1 MPSNGKIQLAQTG
14 HIMKLISKLQILAYV
29 SLFLILP
36 GASFAGEPLFKV
48 DPTTNNGAKWRIG
61 YYEGGAY
68 INYQKQLTETVK
80 GLMQLGWLETA
91 ELPKQTG
98 ESTDTL
104 WTWLSIEAKSDY
116 IEFAADAHYSALWEN
131 DKRSKVEDEIVFRLN
146 HVKDIDLMIGMGTW
160 AGKGLA
166 NYRHRTNTLVFSTS
180 NPISSGIIKSVQD
193 SGFDHVHVR
202 VDPKRNERQLMV
214 FHEMIGFHKLGVVY
228 EDSLAGRSYAAIET
242 IESLAKTHDF
252 EIVRCHTKSD
262 ISDKKLA
269 EEGVINCFSK
279 LAIKADAIYVTQQG
293 GVNSRSVPKLVEIAN
308 QHKIPTFSQ
317 SGAREVSYGVLAS
330 LSRAGYKYVGRFHA
344 ETIAK
349 VFNGAQPNQ
358 LNQLYEEPPK
368 IALNL
373 KTAEIIGFDPPIV
386 LMGATDEF
394 FDEIKVEVPNS

>member
-1 MPSNGKIQLAQTG
+1 
-14 HIMKLISKLQILAYV
+14 MKLTSKLLVFI
-29 SLFLILP
+29 SLLLILP
-36 GASFAGEPLFKV
+36 GASFASEHLFKV
-48 DPTTNNGAKWRIG
+48 EPTKNNGEKWRIG

-68 INYQKQLTETVK
+68 INYQQQLTETVK

-91 ELPKQTG
+91 DLPKQSG
-98 ESTDTL
+98 ESTDTM
-104 WTWLSIEAKSDY
+104 WKWLSTEAKSDY
-116 IEFAADAHYSALWEN
+116 IEFVADAHYTALWEK
-131 DKRSKVEDEIVFRLN
+131 DLRSKVEDEIVLRLN
-146 HVKDIDLMIGMGTW
+146 NVKDIDLMIGMGTW

-180 NPISSGIIKSVQD
+180 NPISSGIIKSVKD

-202 VDPKRNERQLMV
+202 VDPKRNERQLKV
-214 FHEMIGFHKLGVVY
+214 FHEMIGFHRLGVVY

-242 IESLAKTHDF
+242 IEALAKTLDF

-269 EEGVINCFSK
+269 EEGVVKCFKK
-279 LAIKADAIYVTQQG
+279 LAKKADAIYVTQQG
-293 GVNSRSVPKLVEIAN
+293 GVNSRSVPLLAEIAN
-308 QHKIPTFSQ
+308 KHKIPTFSQ
-317 SGAREVSYGVLAS
+317 TGAVEVSYGILAS

-386 LMGATDEF
+386 LLGATDEM
-394 FDEIKVEVPNS
+394 FDEIKESKASNF

>member
-1 MPSNGKIQLAQTG
+1 MGR
-14 HIMKLISKLQILAYV
+14 IMKIISKLQILV
-29 SLFLILP
+29 CMSLVMIWP
-36 GASFAGEPLFKV
+36 CASFANEQLFEV
-48 DPTTNNGAKWRIG
+48 DPITNNGDKWRIG

-91 ELPKQTG
+91 ELPKQSG

-104 WTWLSIEAKSDY
+104 WTWLSTEAKSEY
-116 IEFAADAHYSALWEN
+116 IQFVADAHYSALWEN
-131 DKRSKVEDEIVFRLN
+131 AKRSKIEDKIVFRLN
-146 HVKDIDLMIGMGTW
+146 NEKDIDLMIAMGTW

-166 NYRHRTNTLVFSTS
+166 NYRHRTNTLGFSTS
-180 NPISSGIIKSVQD
+180 NPISSGIIKSVED

-202 VDPKRNERQLMV
+202 VDPKRNERQLKV

-242 IESLAKTHDF
+242 IEALAKTHDF

-269 EEGVINCFSK
+269 EQGVINCFTELVK
-279 LAIKADAIYVTQQG
+279 DADAIYVTQQG
-293 GVNSRSVPKLVEIAN
+293 GVNSRSVPLLVEIAN
-308 QHKIPTFSQ
+308 QNKIPTFSQ
-317 SGAREVSYGVLAS
+317 SGAAEVSYGVLAS

-386 LMGATDEF
+386 LLGATDEF
-394 FDEIKVEVPNS
+394 FEEIIVAIPNS

>member
-1 MPSNGKIQLAQTG
+1 MACRELRRARR
-14 HIMKLISKLQILAYV
+14 LQGRA
-29 SLFLILP
+29 
-36 GASFAGEPLFKV
+36 
-48 DPTTNNGAKWRIG
+48 TTNDGKKWRIG

-68 INYQKQLTETVK
+68 INYQQQLTETVK
-80 GLMQLGWLETA
+80 GLMQLGWVETA
-91 ELPKQTG
+91 DLPKQSG

-104 WTWLSIEAKSDY
+104 WKWLSTEAKSEY
-116 IEFAADAHYSALWEN
+116 IEFIADAHYTALWEKN
-131 DKRSKVEDEIVFRLN
+131 TRTEIEDEIVLRLN
-146 HVKDIDLMIGMGTW
+146 NDKDIDLMIGMGTW

-180 NPISSGIIKSVQD
+180 NPISSGIIKSVED

-202 VDPKRNERQLMV
+202 VDPKRNERQLKV
-214 FHEMIGFHKLGVVY
+214 FHEMVGFHKLGVVY
-228 EDSLAGRSYAAIET
+228 EDSIAGRSYAAIDT
-242 IESLAKTHDF
+242 IEALAKTHDF
-252 EIVRCHTKSD
+252 EIIRCHTKSD

-269 EEGVINCFSK
+269 EEGVIKCFNQ
-279 LAIKADAIYVTQQG
+279 LAKKADAIYVTQQG
-293 GVNSRSVPKLVEIAN
+293 GVNSRSVPFLVEIAN
-308 QHKIPTFSQ
+308 ENKIPTFSQ
-317 SGAREVSYGVLAS
+317 SGAGEVSYGVLAS

-386 LMGATDEF
+386 LLGATDEL
-394 FDEIKVEVPNS
+394 FDEIKDSKAPNS

>member
-1 MPSNGKIQLAQTG
+1 
-14 HIMKLISKLQILAYV
+14 MKLKSKIFLLISLLLLWPV
-29 SLFLILP
+29 
-36 GASFAGEPLFKV
+36 ASFAEQGVFKV
-48 DPTTNNGAKWRIG
+48 EPTTNDGKKWRIG

-68 INYQKQLTETVK
+68 INYQQQLTETVK
-80 GLMQLGWLETA
+80 GLMQLGWVETA
-91 ELPKQTG
+91 DLPKQSG

-104 WTWLSIEAKSDY
+104 WKWLSTEAKSEY
-116 IEFAADAHYSALWEN
+116 IEFIADAHYTALWEKN
-131 DKRSKVEDEIVFRLN
+131 TRTEIEDEIVLRLN
-146 HVKDIDLMIGMGTW
+146 NDKDIDLMIGMGTW

-180 NPISSGIIKSVQD
+180 NPISSGIIKSVED

-202 VDPKRNERQLMV
+202 VDPKRNERQLKV
-214 FHEMIGFHKLGVVY
+214 FHEMVGFHKLGVVY
-228 EDSLAGRSYAAIET
+228 EDSIAGRSYAAIDT
-242 IESLAKTHDF
+242 IEALAKTHDF
-252 EIVRCHTKSD
+252 EIIRCHTKSD

-269 EEGVINCFSK
+269 EEGVIKCFNQ
-279 LAIKADAIYVTQQG
+279 LAKNADAIYVTQQG
-293 GVNSRSVPKLVEIAN
+293 GVNSRSVPFLVEIAN
-308 QHKIPTFSQ
+308 ENKIPTFSQ
-317 SGAREVSYGVLAS
+317 SGAGEVSYGVLAS

-386 LMGATDEF
+386 LLGATDEL
-394 FDEIKVEVPNS
+394 FDEIKDSKAPNS

>member
-1 MPSNGKIQLAQTG
+1 
-14 HIMKLISKLQILAYV
+14 MKLKSKFLVFI
-29 SLFLILP
+29 SLFLVWP
-36 GASFAGEPLFKV
+36 GVSFSADQVFKLE
-48 DPTTNNGAKWRIG
+48 PTTNNGNKWRVG

-91 ELPKQTG
+91 DLPKQSG
-98 ESTDTL
+98 EATDLL
-104 WTWLSIEAKSDY
+104 WEWLSTQAKSDY
-116 IEFAADAHYSALWEN
+116 IEFVPDAHYSAFWEN
-131 DKRSKVEDEIVFRLN
+131 DRRSKVEDEIVFRLN
-146 HVKDIDLMIGMGTW
+146 NVKDIDLMIGMGTW

-180 NPISSGIIKSVQD
+180 NPISSGIIKSVED

-202 VDPKRNERQLMV
+202 VDPKRNERQLKV

-242 IESLAKTHDF
+242 IEALAKTHDF
-252 EIVRCHTKSD
+252 EIVRCYTKSD

-269 EEGVINCFSK
+269 EEGVINCFNELVK
-279 LAIKADAIYVTQQG
+279 KADAIYVTQQG
-293 GVNSRSVPKLVEIAN
+293 GVNSRSVPVLVEIAN
-308 QHKIPTFSQ
+308 KHKIPTFSQ
-317 SGAREVSYGVLAS
+317 SGAGEVSYGVLAS

-386 LMGATDEF
+386 LLGATDELF
-394 FDEIKVEVPNS
+394 EEIKTSEVPNS

>member
-1 MPSNGKIQLAQTG
+1 
-14 HIMKLISKLQILAYV
+14 MKLKTKLQILICM
-29 SLFLILP
+29 SLFLVWP
-36 GASFAGEPLFKV
+36 GASFAGEQLFKV
-48 DPTTNNGAKWRIG
+48 DPITNDGKKWRIG

-80 GLMQLGWLETA
+80 GLMQLGWVEKA
-91 ELPKQTG
+91 ELPEQTG
-98 ESTDTL
+98 EETVTL
-104 WTWLSIEAKSDY
+104 WTWLSTEAKSDY
-116 IEFAADAHYSALWEN
+116 VEFVADAHYSAFWEN
-131 DKRSKVEDEIVFRLN
+131 DKRSDVEDEIVFRLN
-146 HVKDIDLMIGMGTW
+146 NDKDIDLMIAMGTW

-180 NPISSGIIKSVQD
+180 NPISSGIIKSVED

-214 FHEMIGFHKLGVVY
+214 FHEMIGFHKLGVIY

-242 IESLAKTHDF
+242 IEALSKTHDF
-252 EIVRCHTKSD
+252 DIVRCHTQSD
-262 ISDKKLA
+262 TSDQDLA
-269 EEGVINCFSK
+269 EQGVINCFNK
-279 LAIKADAIYVTQQG
+279 LVKDADAIYVTQQG
-293 GVNSRSVPKLVEIAN
+293 GVNSRSIPTLVEIAN
-308 QHKIPTFSQ
+308 KHKIPTFSQ
-317 SGAREVSYGVLAS
+317 SGAREVSYGILAS

-349 VFNGAQPNQ
+349 VFNGALPNQ

-386 LMGATDEF
+386 LLGATDEF
-394 FDEIKVEVPNS
+394 FDDIIVAAKKSE

>member
-1 MPSNGKIQLAQTG
+1 MKTKSILQL
-14 HIMKLISKLQILAYV
+14 LVCISLVMIW
-29 SLFLILP
+29 P
-36 GASFAGEPLFKV
+36 GSSVASEQLFKME
-48 DPTTNNGAKWRIG
+48 PITNKGEKWRIG

-68 INYQKQLTETVK
+68 INYQQQLTETVK
-80 GLMQLGWLETA
+80 GLMQLGWLENA
-91 ELPKQTG
+91 ELPEQSG
-98 ESTDTL
+98 ESTDML
-104 WTWLSIEAKSDY
+104 WKWLSTKAKSDY
-116 IEFAADAHYSALWEN
+116 IEFVADAHYSAFWEKT
-131 DKRSKVEDEIVFRLN
+131 KRVVVEDKIVFRLN
-146 HVKDIDLMIGMGTW
+146 NDKDIDLMIGMGTW

-180 NPISSGIIKSVQD
+180 NPISSGIIKSVED

-214 FHEMIGFHKLGVVY
+214 FHEMIGFQKLGVVY

-252 EIVRCHTKSD
+252 KIVRCHTKSD
-262 ISDKKLA
+262 ISDKELA
-269 EEGVINCFSK
+269 EEGVIKCFK
-279 LAIKADAIYVTQQG
+279 ELAKKADAIYVTQQG
-293 GVNSRSVPKLVEIAN
+293 GVNSRSIPRLVEITN
-308 QHKIPTFSQ
+308 KHKIPTFSQ

-349 VFNGAQPNQ
+349 VLNGARPNQ

-394 FDEIKVEVPNS
+394 FEEIIVAEPNS

>member
-1 MPSNGKIQLAQTG
+1 
-14 HIMKLISKLQILAYV
+14 MKLKSKLLIFIG
-29 SLFLILP
+29 LFLIWP
-36 GASFAGEPLFKV
+36 AASFAGEQLFKV
-48 DPTTNNGAKWRIG
+48 EPTKNNGEKWLVG

-91 ELPKQTG
+91 DLPKQSG
-98 ESTDTL
+98 ETTDTL
-104 WTWLSIEAKSDY
+104 WKWLSTEAKSDY
-116 IEFAADAHYSALWEN
+116 IEFVADAHYSAFWEK
-131 DKRSKVEDEIVFRLN
+131 DTRSKVEDEIVLRLN
-146 HVKDIDLMIGMGTW
+146 NTKDIDLMIGMGTW

-180 NPISSGIIKSVQD
+180 NPISSGIIKSVED

-202 VDPKRNERQLMV
+202 VDPKRNERQLKV

-228 EDSLAGRSYAAIET
+228 EDSLAGRSYAAIDTVEA
-242 IESLAKTHDF
+242 LAKTHNF
-252 EIVRCHTKSD
+252 KIVRCHTKSD
-262 ISDKKLA
+262 ISDQKLA
-269 EEGVINCFSK
+269 EKGVIKCFNELVK
-279 LAIKADAIYVTQQG
+279 KADAIYVTQQG
-293 GVNSRSVPKLVEIAN
+293 GVSSRSVPQLVKIAN
-308 QHKIPTFSQ
+308 QNKIPTFSQ
-317 SGAREVSYGVLAS
+317 SGAGEVSYGILAS

-349 VFNGAQPNQ
+349 VFNGALPNQ

-386 LMGATDEF
+386 LLGATDEL
-394 FDEIKVEVPNS
+394 FDEIQTSKAPNS

>member
-1 MPSNGKIQLAQTG
+1 
-14 HIMKLISKLQILAYV
+14 MKFKSKLLFILSV
-29 SLFLILP
+29 FLILP
-36 GASFAGEPLFKV
+36 GASFAGEQLFKV
-48 DPTTNNGAKWRIG
+48 EPTKNNGEKWRVG

-68 INYQKQLTETVK
+68 INYQKQLTETVR

-91 ELPKQTG
+91 DLPKQSD

-104 WTWLSIEAKSDY
+104 WKWLSTEAKSEY
-116 IEFAADAHYSALWEN
+116 IQFVADAHYSAYWEK
-131 DKRSKVEDEIVFRLN
+131 DMRSKVEDEIVLRLN
-146 HVKDIDLMIGMGTW
+146 NVKDIDLMIGMGTW

-180 NPISSGIIKSVQD
+180 NPISSGIIKSVED

-202 VDPKRNERQLMV
+202 VDPKRNERQLKV
-214 FHEMIGFHKLGVVY
+214 FHEMIGFQKLGVVY
-228 EDSLAGRSYAAIET
+228 EDSLAGRSYAAIDT
-242 IESLAKTHDF
+242 IEALAKTHNF

-269 EEGVINCFSK
+269 EEGVINCFK
-279 LAIKADAIYVTQQG
+279 ELVEEADAIYVTQQG
-293 GVNSRSVPKLVEIAN
+293 GVNSRSVPLLVEIAN
-308 QHKIPTFSQ
+308 KYKIPTFSQ
-317 SGAREVSYGVLAS
+317 SGAGEVSYGILAS

-386 LMGATDEF
+386 LLGATDEL
-394 FDEIKVEVPNS
+394 FDEIKESESPNS

>member
-1 MPSNGKIQLAQTG
+1 
-14 HIMKLISKLQILAYV
+14 MKLKSKIFLLISLLLLWPV
-29 SLFLILP
+29 
-36 GASFAGEPLFKV
+36 ASFAEQGVFKV
-48 DPTTNNGAKWRIG
+48 EPTTNDGKKWRIG

-68 INYQKQLTETVK
+68 INYQQQLTETVK
-80 GLMQLGWLETA
+80 GLMQLGWVETA
-91 ELPKQTG
+91 DLPKQSG

-104 WTWLSIEAKSDY
+104 WKWLSTEAKSEY
-116 IEFAADAHYSALWEN
+116 IEFIADAHYTALWEKN
-131 DKRSKVEDEIVFRLN
+131 TRTEIEDEIVLRLN
-146 HVKDIDLMIGMGTW
+146 NDKDIDLMIGMGTW

-180 NPISSGIIKSVQD
+180 NPISSGIIKSVED

-202 VDPKRNERQLMV
+202 VDPKRNERQLKV
-214 FHEMIGFHKLGVVY
+214 FHEMVGFHKLGVVY
-228 EDSLAGRSYAAIET
+228 EDSIAGRSYAAIDT
-242 IESLAKTHDF
+242 IEALAKTHDF
-252 EIVRCHTKSD
+252 EIIRCHTKSD

-269 EEGVINCFSK
+269 EEGVIKCFNQ
-279 LAIKADAIYVTQQG
+279 LAKKADAIYVTQQG
-293 GVNSRSVPKLVEIAN
+293 GVNSRSVPFLVEIAN
-308 QHKIPTFSQ
+308 ENKIPTFSQ
-317 SGAREVSYGVLAS
+317 SGAGEVSYGVLAS

-386 LMGATDEF
+386 LLGATDEL
-394 FDEIKVEVPNS
+394 FDEIKDSKAPNS

>member
-1 MPSNGKIQLAQTG
+1 
-14 HIMKLISKLQILAYV
+14 MKLKSKFLFIISLLLLWPVAGFADQQVFKLA
-29 SLFLILP
+29 
-36 GASFAGEPLFKV
+36 
-48 DPTTNNGAKWRIG
+48 PTTNDGEKWRVG

-68 INYQKQLTETVK
+68 INYQQQLTETVK

-91 ELPKQTG
+91 VLPKQSG

-104 WTWLSIEAKSDY
+104 WKWLSTKAKSQY
-116 IEFAADAHYSALWEN
+116 IEFVADAHYSAFWEK
-131 DKRSKVEDEIVFRLN
+131 DKRTNVENEIVIRLN
-146 HVKDIDLMIGMGTW
+146 NNKDIDLMIGMGTW

-180 NPISSGIIKSVQD
+180 NPISSGIIKSVED

-202 VDPKRNERQLMV
+202 VDPKRNERQLKV

-228 EDSLAGRSYAAIET
+228 EDSLAGRSYAAIDT
-242 IESLAKTHDF
+242 IEALAKTHDF
-252 EIVRCHTKSD
+252 EIIRCHTKSD

-269 EEGVINCFSK
+269 EEGVIKCFNQ
-279 LAIKADAIYVTQQG
+279 LAKKADAIYVTQQG
-293 GVNSRSVPKLVEIAN
+293 GVNSRSVPFLVEIAN
-308 QHKIPTFSQ
+308 KNKIPTFSQ
-317 SGAREVSYGVLAS
+317 SGAGEVSYGVLAS

-386 LMGATDEF
+386 LLGATDEL
-394 FDEIKVEVPNS
+394 FDEIKDSKGPNS

>member
-1 MPSNGKIQLAQTG
+1 
-14 HIMKLISKLQILAYV
+14 MKLKTKLRILV
-29 SLFLILP
+29 CMSLFVIWP
-36 GASFAGEPLFKV
+36 SASFAGEQMFKV
-48 DPTTNNGAKWRIG
+48 DPITNNGKKWRVG

-91 ELPKQTG
+91 ELPEQTG
-98 ESTDTL
+98 EATDTL
-104 WTWLSIEAKSDY
+104 WAWLTTEARSDY
-116 IEFAADAHYSALWEN
+116 LEFVADAHYSAFWEN
-131 DKRSKVEDEIVFRLN
+131 DKRSQVEDAIVFRLN
-146 HVKDIDLMIGMGTW
+146 NEKDIDLMIAMGTW

-166 NYRHRTNTLVFSTS
+166 NYRHRVNTLVFSTS
-180 NPISSGIIKSVQD
+180 NPISSGIIKSVED

-214 FHEMIGFHKLGVVY
+214 FHEMIGFQKLGVIY

-242 IESLAKTHDF
+242 IEALSETHNFDV
-252 EIVRCHTKSD
+252 IRCHTKSD
-262 ISDKKLA
+262 TSDKDLA
-269 EEGVINCFSK
+269 EQGVINCFNELVK
-279 LAIKADAIYVTQQG
+279 EADAIYVTQQG
-293 GVNSRSVPKLVEIAN
+293 GVNSRSIPTLVEIAN
-308 QHKIPTFSQ
+308 KHKIPTFSQ
-317 SGAREVSYGVLAS
+317 SGAREVSYGILAS

-349 VFNGAQPNQ
+349 VFNGALPNQ

-386 LMGATDEF
+386 LLGATDEF
-394 FDEIKVEVPNS
+394 FEEIQEAAPNS

>member
-1 MPSNGKIQLAQTG
+1 M
-14 HIMKLISKLQILAYV
+14 
-29 SLFLILP
+29 SLFLIWP
-36 GASFAGEPLFKV
+36 GASFAGEQLFKV
-48 DPTTNNGAKWRIG
+48 DPITNDGKKWRIG

-80 GLMQLGWLETA
+80 GLMQLGWVEKA
-91 ELPKQTG
+91 QLPEQTG
-98 ESTDTL
+98 EETETL
-104 WTWLSIEAKSDY
+104 WAWLSTEAKSDY
-116 IEFAADAHYSALWEN
+116 VEFVADAHYSAFWEN
-131 DKRSKVEDEIVFRLN
+131 DKRSEVEDKIVFRLN
-146 HVKDIDLMIGMGTW
+146 NDKDIDLMIAMGTW

-180 NPISSGIIKSVQD
+180 NPISSGIIKSVED

-214 FHEMIGFHKLGVVY
+214 FHEMIGFHKLGVIY

-242 IESLAKTHDF
+242 IEALSKTHDF
-252 EIVRCHTKSD
+252 EIVRCHTQSD
-262 ISDKKLA
+262 TSDQESA
-269 EEGVINCFSK
+269 EQGVINCFNELVK
-279 LAIKADAIYVTQQG
+279 DADAIYVTQQG
-293 GVNSRSVPKLVEIAN
+293 GVNSRSIPTLVEIAN
-308 QHKIPTFSQ
+308 RHKIPTFSQ
-317 SGAREVSYGVLAS
+317 SGAREVSYGILAS

-349 VFNGAQPNQ
+349 VFNGAMPNQ

-386 LMGATDEF
+386 LLGATDEF
-394 FDEIKVEVPNS
+394 FDDIIVAAKKSE

>member
-1 MPSNGKIQLAQTG
+1 M
-14 HIMKLISKLQILAYV
+14 
-29 SLFLILP
+29 SLFLIWP
-36 GASFAGEPLFKV
+36 GASFASEDNFKL
-48 DPTTNNGAKWRIG
+48 DPTTNNGEKWRIG

-80 GLMQLGWLETA
+80 GLMQLGWLQTA
-91 ELPKQTG
+91 ELPKQSG

-104 WTWLSIEAKSDY
+104 WTWLSTEAKSDY
-116 IEFAADAHYSALWEN
+116 IVFVADAHYSAMWDKDRRIKLEN
-131 DKRSKVEDEIVFRLN
+131 EIVLRLN
-146 HVKDIDLMIGMGTW
+146 NDHDIDLMIGMGTW

-180 NPISSGIIKSVQD
+180 NPISSGIIKSVED

-202 VDPKRNERQLMV
+202 VDPKRNERQLKV
-214 FHEMIGFHKLGVVY
+214 FHEMIGFQKLGVVY

-242 IESLAKTHDF
+242 IEALAKTHNF

-269 EEGVINCFSK
+269 EKGVINCFGELVK
-279 LAIKADAIYVTQQG
+279 RADAIYVTQQG
-293 GVNSRSVPKLVEIAN
+293 GVNSRSVPLLVEIAN

-317 SGAREVSYGVLAS
+317 SGAGEVSYGVLAS

-373 KTAEIIGFDPPIV
+373 KTAEIIGYDPPIV
-386 LMGATDEF
+386 LLGATDEF
-394 FDEIKVEVPNS
+394 FDEIKVVEVPNS

>member
-1 MPSNGKIQLAQTG
+1 MKIKAKLPLLLCASLLLVFSATG
-14 HIMKLISKLQILAYV
+14 
-29 SLFLILP
+29 F
-36 GASFAGEPLFKV
+36 ASEPNFKV
-48 DPTTNNGAKWRIG
+48 DPVTNDGKKWRIG

-80 GLMQLGWLETA
+80 GLMELGWLETA
-91 ELPKQTG
+91 DLPKQSG
-98 ESTDTL
+98 EATDTL
-104 WTWLSIEAKSDY
+104 WEWLSTEARSDY
-116 IEFAADAHYSALWEN
+116 IEFVADAHYSAMWEN
-131 DKRSKVEDEIVFRLN
+131 DRRKEIEDEIVLRLN
-146 HVKDIDLMIGMGTW
+146 NDKDIDLMIGMGTW

-180 NPISSGIIKSVQD
+180 NPISSGIIKSVED

-202 VDPKRNERQLMV
+202 VDPKRNERQLKV

-242 IESLAKTHDF
+242 IEALSKTHDF

-269 EEGVINCFSK
+269 EEGVINCFNK
-279 LAIKADAIYVTQQG
+279 LVKEADAIYVTQQG
-293 GVNSRSVPKLVEIAN
+293 GVNSRSVPILVEIAN
-308 QHKIPTFSQ
+308 KHKIPTFSQ
-317 SGAREVSYGVLAS
+317 SGAEEVSYGVLAS

-344 ETIAK
+344 ETISK
-349 VFNGAQPNQ
+349 VLNGAQPNQ

-386 LMGATDEF
+386 LLGATDEF
-394 FDEIKVEVPNS
+394 FDEIKKVKQPNS

>member
-1 MPSNGKIQLAQTG
+1 MKFKSKIL
-14 HIMKLISKLQILAYV
+14 LIV
-29 SLFLILP
+29 SLLLIWP
-36 GASFAGEPLFKV
+36 VAGFAGENIFKV
-48 DPTTNNGAKWRIG
+48 GPTKNNGEKWRIG

-68 INYQKQLTETVK
+68 INYQQQLTETVK

-91 ELPKQTG
+91 NLPKQSG
-98 ESTDTL
+98 EATDTL
-104 WTWLSIEAKSDY
+104 WKWLSTEAKSEY
-116 IEFAADAHYSALWEN
+116 IQFVADAHYTALWEK
-131 DKRSKVEDEIVFRLN
+131 DTRSKVEDEIVFRLN
-146 HVKDIDLMIGMGTW
+146 NDKDLDLMIGMGTW

-180 NPISSGIIKSVQD
+180 NPISSGIIKSVED

-202 VDPKRNERQLMV
+202 VDPKRNERQLKV

-228 EDSLAGRSYAAIET
+228 EDSLAGRSYAAIDT
-242 IESLAKTHDF
+242 IEALAKTHDF
-252 EIVRCHTKSD
+252 EIIRCHTKSD
-262 ISDKKLA
+262 ISDKKAA
-269 EEGVINCFSK
+269 EEGVIKCFNK
-279 LAIKADAIYVTQQG
+279 VAKKADAIYVTQQG
-293 GVNSRSVPKLVEIAN
+293 GVNSRSVPLLVEIAN
-308 QHKIPTFSQ
+308 SNKIPTFSQ
-317 SGAREVSYGVLAS
+317 SGAGEVSYGVLAS

-386 LMGATDEF
+386 LLGATDELF
-394 FDEIKVEVPNS
+394 EEIKGNKSPNS

>member
-1 MPSNGKIQLAQTG
+1 MKFKSKIL
-14 HIMKLISKLQILAYV
+14 LIV
-29 SLFLILP
+29 SLLLIWP
-36 GASFAGEPLFKV
+36 VAGFAAENVFKV
-48 DPTTNNGAKWRIG
+48 GPTKNNGEKWRIG

-68 INYQKQLTETVK
+68 INYQQQLTETVK

-91 ELPKQTG
+91 NLPKQSG
-98 ESTDTL
+98 EATDTL
-104 WTWLSIEAKSDY
+104 WKWLSTEAKSEY
-116 IEFAADAHYSALWEN
+116 IQFVADAHYTALWEK
-131 DKRSKVEDEIVFRLN
+131 DTRSKVEDEIVFRLN
-146 HVKDIDLMIGMGTW
+146 NDKDLDLMIGMGTW

-180 NPISSGIIKSVQD
+180 NPISSGIIKSVED

-202 VDPKRNERQLMV
+202 VDPKRNERQLKV

-228 EDSLAGRSYAAIET
+228 EDSLAGRSYAAIDT
-242 IESLAKTHDF
+242 IEALAKTHDF
-252 EIVRCHTKSD
+252 EIIRCHTKSD

-269 EEGVINCFSK
+269 EEGVIKCFNK
-279 LAIKADAIYVTQQG
+279 VAKKADAIYVTQQG
-293 GVNSRSVPKLVEIAN
+293 GVNSRSVPLLVEIAN
-308 QHKIPTFSQ
+308 SNKIPTFSQ
-317 SGAREVSYGVLAS
+317 SGAGEVSYGVLAS

-386 LMGATDEF
+386 LLGATDELF
-394 FDEIKVEVPNS
+394 EEIKGNKSPNS

>member
-1 MPSNGKIQLAQTG
+1 MNLK
-14 HIMKLISKLQILAYV
+14 SKLRVFLCM
-29 SLFLILP
+29 SLFLVWP
-36 GASFAGEPLFKV
+36 GASFADELLFKV
-48 DPTTNNGAKWRIG
+48 EPITNNGEKWRIG

-68 INYQKQLTETVK
+68 INYQQQLTETVK

-91 ELPKQTG
+91 DLPEQSG
-98 ESTDTL
+98 EATDTM
-104 WTWLSIEAKSDY
+104 WTWLNTEAKSEF
-116 IEFAADAHYSALWEN
+116 IEFVADAHYSAMWEKG
-131 DKRSKVEDEIVFRLN
+131 KRTEVENEIVLRLN
-146 HVKDIDLMIGMGTW
+146 NDQDIDLMIGMGTW

-180 NPISSGIIKSVQD
+180 NPISSGIIKSVED

-202 VDPKRNERQLMV
+202 VDPKRNERQLKV
-214 FHEMIGFHKLGVVY
+214 FHEMIGFQKLGVVY

-242 IESLAKTHDF
+242 IEALSKTNDF

-269 EEGVINCFSK
+269 EEGVIKCFSELVK
-279 LAIKADAIYVTQQG
+279 DADAIYVTQQG
-293 GVNSRSVPKLVEIAN
+293 GVNSRSIPLLVEITN
-308 QHKIPTFSQ
+308 GNKIPTFSQ
-317 SGAREVSYGVLAS
+317 SGAGEVSYGVLAS

-349 VFNGAQPNQ
+349 VLNGAQPNQ

-386 LMGATDEF
+386 LLGATDELF
-394 FDEIKVEVPNS
+394 EEIK

>member
-1 MPSNGKIQLAQTG
+1 MNLKS
-14 HIMKLISKLQILAYV
+14 ILRV
-29 SLFLILP
+29 FLCMSLFLLWP
-36 GASFAGEPLFKV
+36 GAGFAAEPDFKV
-48 DPTTNNGAKWRIG
+48 EPTTNNGEKWRVG

-91 ELPKQTG
+91 DLPAQSG
-98 ESTDTL
+98 EATDIL
-104 WTWLSIEAKSDY
+104 WAWLSTEARSDY
-116 IEFAADAHYSALWEN
+116 IEFVADAHYSAMWEK
-131 DKRSKVEDEIVFRLN
+131 DKRKEVEDEIVLRLN
-146 HVKDIDLMIGMGTW
+146 NDKDIDLMIGMGTW

-180 NPISSGIIKSVQD
+180 NPISSGIIKSVED

-202 VDPKRNERQLMV
+202 VDPKRNERQLKV
-214 FHEMIGFHKLGVVY
+214 FHEMIGFQKLGVVY

-242 IESLAKTHDF
+242 VEALAKTHNF

-269 EEGVINCFSK
+269 EEGVINCFSELVK
-279 LAIKADAIYVTQQG
+279 DADAIYVTQQG
-293 GVNSRSVPKLVEIAN
+293 GVNSRSVPILVEIAN

-317 SGAREVSYGVLAS
+317 SGAGEVSYGVLAS

-386 LMGATDEF
+386 LLGATDEF
-394 FDEIKVEVPNS
+394 FDEIKEAKAPNS

>member
-1 MPSNGKIQLAQTG
+1 M
-14 HIMKLISKLQILAYV
+14 
-29 SLFLILP
+29 SLFLVWP
-36 GASFAGEPLFKV
+36 GASFAEENLFKV
-48 DPTTNNGAKWRIG
+48 EPTTNNGEKWRIG

-68 INYQKQLTETVK
+68 INYQQQLTETVK

-91 ELPKQTG
+91 DLPEQSG
-98 ESTDTL
+98 EATDTM
-104 WTWLSIEAKSDY
+104 WTWLSTEAKSEY
-116 IEFAADAHYSALWEN
+116 IEFVADAHYSALWEKE
-131 DKRSKVEDEIVFRLN
+131 KRTEVENEIVFRLN
-146 HVKDIDLMIGMGTW
+146 NDKDIDLMIGMGTW

-180 NPISSGIIKSVQD
+180 NPISSGIIKSVED

-202 VDPKRNERQLMV
+202 VDPKRNERQLKV

-242 IESLAKTHDF
+242 IEALAKTNDF

-269 EEGVINCFSK
+269 EEGVIRCFSELVK
-279 LAIKADAIYVTQQG
+279 DADAIYVTQQG
-293 GVNSRSVPKLVEIAN
+293 GVNSRSIPLLVEITN
-308 QHKIPTFSQ
+308 KNKIPTFSQ
-317 SGAREVSYGVLAS
+317 SGAGEVSYGVLAS

-386 LMGATDEF
+386 LLGATDEF
-394 FDEIKVEVPNS
+394 FEEIK

>member
-1 MPSNGKIQLAQTG
+1 MKFKSKIL
-14 HIMKLISKLQILAYV
+14 LIV
-29 SLFLILP
+29 SLLLIWP
-36 GASFAGEPLFKV
+36 VAGFAGENIFKV
-48 DPTTNNGAKWRIG
+48 GPTKNNGEKWRVG

-68 INYQKQLTETVK
+68 INYQQQLTETVK

-91 ELPKQTG
+91 NLPKQSG
-98 ESTDTL
+98 EATDTL
-104 WTWLSIEAKSDY
+104 WKWLSTEAKSEY
-116 IEFAADAHYSALWEN
+116 IQFVADAHYTALWEK
-131 DKRSKVEDEIVFRLN
+131 DTRSKVEDEIVFRLN
-146 HVKDIDLMIGMGTW
+146 NDKDLDLMIGMGTW

-180 NPISSGIIKSVQD
+180 NPISSGIIKSVED

-202 VDPKRNERQLMV
+202 VDPKRNERQLKV

-228 EDSLAGRSYAAIET
+228 EDSLAGRSYAAIDT
-242 IESLAKTHDF
+242 IEALAKTHDF
-252 EIVRCHTKSD
+252 EIIRCHTKSD
-262 ISDKKLA
+262 ISDKKAA
-269 EEGVINCFSK
+269 EEGVIKCFNK
-279 LAIKADAIYVTQQG
+279 VAKKADAIYVTQQG
-293 GVNSRSVPKLVEIAN
+293 GVNSRSVPLLVEIAN
-308 QHKIPTFSQ
+308 SNKIPTFSQ
-317 SGAREVSYGVLAS
+317 SGAGEVSYGVLAS

-386 LMGATDEF
+386 LLGATDELF
-394 FDEIKVEVPNS
+394 EEIKGNKSPNS

>member
-1 MPSNGKIQLAQTG
+1 MKTKSILQL
-14 HIMKLISKLQILAYV
+14 LVCISLVMIW
-29 SLFLILP
+29 P
-36 GASFAGEPLFKV
+36 GSSVASEQLFKME
-48 DPTTNNGAKWRIG
+48 PITNKGEKWRIG

-68 INYQKQLTETVK
+68 INYQQQLTETVK
-80 GLMQLGWLETA
+80 GLMQLGWLENA
-91 ELPKQTG
+91 ELPKQSG
-98 ESTDTL
+98 ESTDML
-104 WTWLSIEAKSDY
+104 WKWLSTKAKSDY
-116 IEFAADAHYSALWEN
+116 IEFVADAHYSAFWEKT
-131 DKRSKVEDEIVFRLN
+131 KRVVVEDKIVFRLN
-146 HVKDIDLMIGMGTW
+146 NDKDIDLMIGMGTW

-180 NPISSGIIKSVQD
+180 NPISSGIIKSVED

-214 FHEMIGFHKLGVVY
+214 FHEMIGFQKLGVVY

-252 EIVRCHTKSD
+252 KIVRCHTKSD
-262 ISDKKLA
+262 ISDKELA
-269 EEGVINCFSK
+269 EEGVIKCFK
-279 LAIKADAIYVTQQG
+279 ELAKKADAIYVTQQG
-293 GVNSRSVPKLVEIAN
+293 GVNSRSIPRLVEITN
-308 QHKIPTFSQ
+308 KYKIPTFSQ

-349 VFNGAQPNQ
+349 VLNGARPNQ

-394 FDEIKVEVPNS
+394 FEEIIVAEPNS